1 MSTLCRASLADFQI
15 IIELKSW
22 VKYMAIWVIIIFI
35 ILPASIGAFFAGGD
49 IGRRAKIAAISVIA
63 SIVAVIIIAIAM
75 EDGESSSGTALL
87 TLAILILAPYLIG
100 SIYKDYSDKKYL
112 KSSEEEHKLKTID
125 DARRRVEHRDATSQ
139 KTPYRYKIGRHAK
152 ETLALR
158 YGIPHVRSERDNGR
172 NDLEEISIKKIRHIE
187 KSRFES
193 ELTDYRNRIV
203 IAVIEPGTDYVKTFY
218 PKEGQN
224 WWKENKEWE
233 DKLKGNSG
241 FTIKDMAR
249 MHFDRFG

>member
-1 MSTLCRASLADFQI
+1 MG
-15 IIELKSW
+15 
-22 VKYMAIWVIIIFI
+22 IWLIIIFI

-49 IGRRAKIAAISVIA
+49 IGRRAKVAVLSVTIA
-63 SIVAVIIIAIAM
+63 IVAVIIIAIAIPNKG
-75 EDGESSSGTALL
+75 GEGFSESTLLVLAAL
-87 TLAILILAPYLIG
+87 IFFPYLIG
-100 SIYKDYSDKKYL
+100 SSYKDYSDKKDL
-112 KSSEEEHKLKTID
+112 KAAEEEHKSKIID
-125 DARRRVEHRDATSQ
+125 DARRRAEHRDATSQ

-172 NDLEEISIKKIRHIE
+172 NDLEEISIKKLRHIE
-187 KSRFES
+187 KSRFEA

>member
-1 MSTLCRASLADFQI
+1 VGLADFQI
-15 IIELKSW
+15 IIELKSRI
-22 VKYMAIWVIIIFI
+22 KYMAIWLITIFI

-49 IGRRAKIAAISVIA
+49 MGRRAKVATLSVIV
-63 SIVAVIIIAIAM
+63 SIVAVIIIAIAK
-75 EDGESSSGTALL
+75 EDGQSSSGPALL

-100 SIYKDYSDKKYL
+100 SSYKDYSDKKDL
-112 KSSEEEHKLKTID
+112 KFYEEEHKLKTID
-125 DARRRVEHRDATSQ
+125 EARRRVEHRDAISQ
-139 KTPYRYKIGRHAK
+139 KIPYRYKIGRHAK

-172 NDLEEISIKKIRHIE
+172 NDLEEIAIKKLRHIE
-187 KSRFES
+187 KSRFEA

-224 WWKENKEWE
+224 WWKENKDWE
-233 DKLKGNSG
+233 DKLNPSYSSKS
-241 FTIKDMAR
+241 F
-249 MHFDRFG
+249 FV